1 MHRFKLKNRFNKCRS
16 HENWCNYKTQ
26 LNYCVSFLRKAK
38 QQYFKNLNLN
48 DVTDNKSF
56 WRTIKPYFNEK
67 GSGSDKIASSVNDS
81 VLTYEKEIA
90 NTMNNYFI
98 NITKHLNLKPHT
110 ASNTRDIEQ
119 ITSAFN
125 NHVSIKK
132 IRKVF
137 PEINSNNFEFTKVTE
152 QSVKNEVLKLN
163 TKKSSTSGSIPA
175 TILKQ
180 PVETYLP
187 FLTKAI
193 NFAITECK
201 FPDKL

>member
-1 MHRFKLKNRFNKCRS
+1 MD
-16 HENWCNYKTQ
+16 
-26 LNYCVSFLRKAK
+26 
-38 QQYFKNLNLN
+38 LN
-48 DVTDNKSF
+48 DVTDDKTF

-67 GSGSDKIASSVNDS
+67 GSGSDKKALSGNES
-81 VLTYEKEIA
+81 VLTNEKEIA

-98 NITKHLNLKPHT
+98 NITKHLNLKPQT
-110 ASNTRDIEQ
+110 ASNTMDIEQ

-132 IRKVF
+132 ICEVF
-137 PEINSNNFEFTKVTE
+137 PEISSNNFEFTKVTE

-180 PVETYLP
+180 SVEIYLP

-193 NFAITECK
+193 NLAITECE
-201 FPDKL
+201 FPDKLKKSEVIPL

>member
-1 MHRFKLKNRFNKCRS
+1 MSL
-16 HENWCNYKTQ
+16 
-26 LNYCVSFLRKAK
+26 LRKAK

-67 GSGSDKIASSVNDS
+67 GSGSDKIALYGNES
-81 VLTYEKEIA
+81 VLTNEKEIA

-110 ASNTRDIEQ
+110 ASNTRDIQQ

-132 IRKVF
+132 IREVF
-137 PEINSNNFEFTKVTE
+137 PEINSNNFEFTKVAE